1 MDTLDIH
8 EILKHLPHRYPFL
21 LIDRVIEC
29 IPGKSLVAVKNVSYN
44 EPYFQGHFPGLP
56 IMPGV
61 LILESL
67 AQATGIL
74 AFKTTETMPSE
85 EAIYYFAGID
95 RARFKRPVGPGDQM
109 RLEVELVRSLR
120 RLWKFTGTVTVDG
133 SLVASAEVMCSYQ
146 ETYK

>member
-1 MDTLDIH
+1 MDTLDIY
-8 EILKHLPHRYPFL
+8 EILKYLPHRYPFL

-29 IPGKSLVAVKNVSYN
+29 IPGKLLVAIKNVSYN

-67 AQATGIL
+67 AQATGVL
-74 AFKTTETMPSE
+74 AFKTTETLPSE

-95 RARFKRPVGPGDQM
+95 KARFKRPVGPGDQM
-109 RLEVELVRSLR
+109 RLEVELVRSLG
-120 RLWKFTGTVTVDG
+120 RLWKFTGKVTVDG
-133 SLVASAEVMCSYQ
+133 NLVASADVMCSYK
-146 ETYK
+146 EIHK

>member
-1 MDTLDIH
+1 MDILDIH
-8 EILKHLPHRYPFL
+8 EILRHLPHRYPFL
-21 LIDRVIEC
+21 LIDRVVEC
-29 IPGKSLVAVKNVSYN
+29 IPGKSLVAIKNVSYN
-44 EPYFQGHFPGLP
+44 EPYFQGHFPDLP

-74 AFKTTETMPSE
+74 AFKTTETLPSE
-85 EAIYYFAGID
+85 GAIYYFAGVD

-120 RLWKFTGTVTVDG
+120 RLWKFTGIVTVDG
-133 SLVASAEVMCSYQ
+133 SLVASADVMCSYKEIHQ
-146 ETYK
+146 